1 MTNLSNVF
9 LSHNFMHI
17 GTAISVYSSYFMCV
31 EQYQIT
37 NQHARYENFLQL
49 LVIGS
54 ISLLFPIFIYFFSLR
69 FISQIK
75 SSDYTQKDN

>member
-1 MTNLSNVF
+1 
-9 LSHNFMHI
+9 MHI
-17 GTAISVYSSYFMCV
+17 GTAIGVYANYFMCV

-54 ISLLFPIFIYFFSLR
+54 ISLLFPIY
-69 FISQIK
+69 
-75 SSDYTQKDN
+75 N